1 MKNLIVGIA
10 LCLSPLCS
18 YAETTFISEVLMGQ
32 SKHDMSS
39 YLSSADVETNY
50 SSAIKD
56 TSFGFRLGVKFMD
69 KFSLELSEHDHGSAV
84 NEFTLSFP
92 MPIYGMP
99 DSIGGFLGPEHD
111 VIYQVITPINIDSIR
126 LGIKS
131 EFYVLDKL
139 SLNARAGLAHWEY
152 EEFTPQAITL
162 LGPSNG
168 GGESGND
175 IYYSLGAEYKFTENF
190 YAGLEYS
197 IFNVAMKQKYH
208 DDVISS
214 YKHKVEDISFVI
226 GWTF

>member
-126 LGIKS
+126 YNTELGAYECTSSIIKTKVNNHKTLISS
-131 EFYVLDKL
+131 EVFKCLE
-139 SLNARAGLAHWEY
+139 SLN
-152 EEFTPQAITL
+152 IT
-162 LGPSNG
+162 GDVFINPKTKN
-168 GGESGND
+168 
-175 IYYSLGAEYKFTENF
+175 T
-190 YAGLEYS
+190 
-197 IFNVAMKQKYH
+197 FN
-208 DDVISS
+208 
-214 YKHKVEDISFVI
+214 
-226 GWTF
+226 T